1 MVESRVYFDEG
12 GKWKMRNSLW
22 YQAVYQGTGLT
33 IELAGCFDGQDVFQI
48 REIVATMYARGF
60 SQVIL
65 DFDKVVSLG
74 DEGLLVL
81 YQSYDLARRSN
92 RQFGIIN
99 PSPDVLQLLKQTQS
113 ERIIYTGESRV

>member
-1 MVESRVYFDEG
+1 
-12 GKWKMRNSLW
+12 MRNSLW